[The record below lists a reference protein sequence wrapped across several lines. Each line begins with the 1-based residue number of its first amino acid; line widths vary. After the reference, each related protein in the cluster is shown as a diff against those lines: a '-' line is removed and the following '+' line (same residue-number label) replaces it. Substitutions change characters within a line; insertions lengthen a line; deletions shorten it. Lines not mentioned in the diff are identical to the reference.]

1 MSAREF
7 PLDKVRNIG
16 IMAHIDAGKTTVTER
31 ILFYT
36 GENYK
41 IGEVHDGNTTMDF
54 MDQERE
60 RGITIASAATT
71 CAWKGYRVNI
81 IDTPGHVDF
90 TAEVERSL
98 RVLDGAVAVFDAV
111 AGVEP
116 QTEKVWGQ
124 ANKYHVPRIC
134 FVNKMDRTGA
144 DFLRCVKMIR
154 ERLDAV
160 PAVIQ
165 LPVGSEAGYAGV
177 IDLVA
182 MNAII
187 YHDDQGATF
196 DVTDIPADLL
206 DEATHA
212 HEELLDV
219 LTRFDDDL
227 AMTILEGETPSVD
240 IIKHALRVGTL
251 ANLIVPVMNGSAFK
265 NKGVQPLLDAVV
277 AFLPSPTDVGPTH
290 GTRPGRDEELVREP
304 RDDESFSALAFKVV
318 ADRQAGKIVYLRVY
332 SGTLNKGDTII
343 NTKKDSRKERMGRLL
358 LMHADVREDID
369 TIRTGDIVAAIGL
382 KDVSTGDTLA
392 SPSAPILLENLEFSD
407 PVIHMAIEPRTTAD
421 QEKMATAL
429 GALIEEDPT
438 LRVRTDPD
446 TAQTVLSGMGE
457 LHLEINVER
466 MVREY
471 GVQVNVG
478 KPQVAYRETI
488 RKKVE
493 KVEEIYKHQT
503 GGKGQFGHVII
514 TLEPTGPG
522 GGYEF
527 IDETTGG
534 VIPKEFIQPI
544 NQGIIEKL
552 TAGVL
557 AHYPMVDV
565 RVRLTW
571 GKTHEVDSS
580 EMSFKIAGSRAVEKA
595 AKLAGPLLLE
605 PIMSVEVVTPDANL
619 GDVIGDLSSRRG
631 RIEGTE
637 QVGSKQIVRALVPL
651 SELFG
656 YSTDLRSKT
665 QGRAS
670 YSMEFNSYAEVPPAI
685 AKEIVTKVSGSA
697 KADK

>member
-1 MSAREF
+1 
-7 PLDKVRNIG
+7 
-16 IMAHIDAGKTTVTER
+16 MAHIDAGKTTTTER
-31 ILFYT
+31 ILYYT

-71 CAWKGYRVNI
+71 CAWKGYRINI

-124 ANKYHVPRIC
+124 ANKYHVPRVC
-134 FVNKMDRTGA
+134 FINKMDRTGA
-144 DFLRCVKMIR
+144 DFGRCVKMIR

-165 LPVGSEAGYAGV
+165 LPIGAEANYAGI
-177 IDLVA
+177 IDLVT
-182 MNAII
+182 MTAII

-196 DVTDIPADLL
+196 DVVDIPAEYLAAAEDAHDELMNVLSLHDDYLAECILDDKEITPDLIKL
-206 DEATHA
+206 SIRDT
-212 HEELLDV
+212 
-219 LTRFDDDL
+219 T
-227 AMTILEGETPSVD
+227 LEG
-240 IIKHALRVGTL
+240 
-251 ANLIVPVMNGSAFK
+251 LIVPILNGSAFK
-265 NKGVQPLLDAVV
+265 NKGVQPLLDAIVDY
-277 AFLPSPTDVGPTH
+277 LPSPERFTT
-290 GTRPGRDEELVREP
+290 GTRPGHPDEELVREP
-304 RDDESFSALAFKVV
+304 RDDEAFSALAFKVV
-318 ADRQAGKIVYLRVY
+318 ADRQAGKIIFLRVY
-332 SGTLNKGDTII
+332 SGTLNKGDTVI
-343 NTKKDSRKERMGRLL
+343 NTTKGSRKERMGRLL

-382 KDVSTGDTLA
+382 KEVSTGDTLSA
-392 SPSAPILLENLEFSD
+392 PSAPILLENLEFSD
-407 PVIHMAIEPRTTAD
+407 PVIHMSVEPKTQAD
-421 QEKMATAL
+421 QEKMSMAL
-429 GALIEEDPT
+429 GSLTEEDPT
-438 LRVRTDPD
+438 LRVRTDPE
-446 TAQTVLSGMGE
+446 TGQTVISGMGE

-466 MVREY
+466 MVREF
-471 GVQVNVG
+471 GVGVTVG

-488 RKKVE
+488 RRKVE

-527 IDETTGG
+527 LDETTGG

-552 TAGVL
+552 SGGIL

-595 AKLAGPLLLE
+595 AKLAGPILLE
-605 PIMSVEVVTPDANL
+605 PIMAVEVVTPDSSM

-631 RIEGTE
+631 RIEGSE
-637 QVGSKQIVRALVPL
+637 QVGSKQIIRALVPL

-670 YSMEFNSYAEVPPAI
+670 YTMEFHSYAEVPAAI
-685 AKEIVTKVSGSA
+685 AKTLIPLSTK
-697 KADK
+697 DKESN